1 MKKIRVVYTGLKD
14 ISKGIRIG
22 MIGTLVEV
30 LEGGALLV
38 NIPVVGDVTLFA
50 NQVAYVD

>member
-38 NIPVVGDVTLFA
+38 NIPIVGDVTLFA